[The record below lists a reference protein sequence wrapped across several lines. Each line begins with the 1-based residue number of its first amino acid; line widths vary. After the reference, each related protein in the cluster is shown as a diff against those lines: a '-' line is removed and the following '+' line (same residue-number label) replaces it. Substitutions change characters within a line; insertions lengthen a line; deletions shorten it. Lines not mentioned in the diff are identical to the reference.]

1 MTKISQYTAIT
12 TLANGDLMD
21 ISEDVGAGLYQS
33 KKITYQDF
41 LAMVQADIT
50 FPPTSAYFKAE
61 VTIATGVGG
70 AISGSLTDEPVN
82 TLSYT
87 ITQDGDYV
95 FYAMVSVDIENQ
107 DAKPFSIM
115 LYKNGVKENDSLTM
129 DFAKKSEQQSIQL
142 TFPIDSLV
150 IGDVIQVYIN
160 NDNIDVDSLVLG
172 RIVAQSW
179 G

>member
-12 TLANGDLMD
+12 SMATGDLMD
-21 ISEDVGAGLYQS
+21 VSEDVGGGLYQS
-33 KKITYQDF
+33 KKITYADF
-41 LAMVQADIT
+41 LTSVQNDIT
-50 FPPTSAYFKAE
+50 FPSNYFKAE

-70 AISGSLTDEPVN
+70 AISGSASDQAVN

-95 FYAMVSVDIENQ
+95 FYAMVSVDIAGS

-115 LYKNGVKENDSLTM
+115 LYKNGVKENDSVTQ
-129 DFAKKSEQQSIQL
+129 DFAKKNEGQSVQL

-160 NDNIDVDSLVLG
+160 NDNVDVDSLVLG

>member
-12 TLANGDLMD
+12 TLASGDLMD
-21 ISEDVGAGLYQS
+21 ISQDTGGGTYAT
-33 KKITYQDF
+33 KKIDYADL
-41 LAMVQADIT
+41 LAQLQSDLT
-50 FPPTSAYFKAE
+50 LPSYFKAE

-70 AISGSLTDEPVN
+70 AISGSASDQAVN
-82 TLSYT
+82 TLNYT

-95 FYAMVSVDIENQ
+95 FYAMVSVDIAGT

-115 LYKNGVKENDSLTM
+115 LYKNGVKENDSETQ
-129 DFAKKSEQQSIQL
+129 DFAKKNEGQSVQL

-160 NDNIDVDSLVLG
+160 NDSVDVDSLVLG

>member
-33 KKITYQDF
+33 KKITYEDF

-50 FPPTSAYFKAE
+50 FPPTSTYFKAE

-70 AISGSLTDEPVN
+70 SISASASNQPVN
-82 TLSYT
+82 TLNYT

-95 FYAMVSVDIENQ
+95 FFAMVSVDIAGT

-115 LYKNGVKENDSLTM
+115 LYKNAVLEADSLTM
-129 DFAKKSEQQSIQL
+129 DFAKKSEQQSVQL
-142 TFPIDSLV
+142 TFAIDSLV

-160 NDNIDVDSLVLG
+160 NDNINVDSLVLG
-172 RIVAQSW
+172 RIIAQSW
-179 G
+179 S

>member
-41 LAMVQADIT
+41 LAMIQADIT
-50 FPPTSAYFKAE
+50 FPPSSSYFKAE

-70 AISGSLTDEPVN
+70 AISGSGSDQPVN

-87 ITQDGDYV
+87 ITQDGDFV
-95 FYAMVSVDIENQ
+95 FFAMVSVDIAGT

-115 LYKNGVKENDSLTM
+115 LYKNGVKENDSVTM
-129 DFAKKSEQQSIQL
+129 DFAKKNEQQSVQL

-179 G
+179 S

>member
-21 ISEDVGAGLYQS
+21 ISQDVGAGLYQS
-33 KKITYQDF
+33 KKITYADF
-41 LAMVQADIT
+41 LTSVQNDIVI
-50 FPPTSAYFKAE
+50 PSNYFKAE

-70 AISGSLTDEPVN
+70 AISGSASDQQVN

-95 FYAMVSVDIENQ
+95 FYAMVSVDIAGT

-115 LYKNGVKENDSLTM
+115 LYKNGVKENDSVTQ
-129 DFAKKSEQQSIQL
+129 DFAKKNESQSVQL

-160 NDNIDVDSLVLG
+160 NDNVDVDSLVLG

>member
-12 TLANGDLMD
+12 TLANADLMD
-21 ISEDVGAGLYQS
+21 ISQDVGAGLYQS

-41 LAMVQADIT
+41 LTSVQNDIVI
-50 FPPTSAYFKAE
+50 SSNYFKAE

-70 AISGSLTDEPVN
+70 SISGSASDQPVN

-95 FYAMVSVDIENQ
+95 FYAMVSVDIAGT
-107 DAKPFSIM
+107 DAKPFSII
-115 LYKNGVKENDSLTM
+115 LYKNGVKENDSVTM
-129 DFAKKSEQQSIQL
+129 DFAKKNEQQSVQL